1 MRFPQLSVDMVL
13 CRTANKAAAVWS
25 ANNEA
30 CKSAKSN
37 QDAIASWLVG
47 KIAQGEKLHPWF
59 GVKTVDSKSGIGE
72 DAVVSLDTAKVK
84 AFLEQAIVDGY
95 LSLEGREELNKR
107 SSRKGSI
114 SIITKDWW

>member
-1 MRFPQLSVDMVL
+1 MRFTQLSTDMVL
-13 CRTANKAAAVWS
+13 CRTANNAAEVWA

-30 CKSAKSN
+30 LKCGKSK
-37 QDAIASWLVG
+37 QDAIGYWLVD
-47 KIAQGEKLHPWF
+47 KIALGDKLSSRWEVRLVR
-59 GVKTVDSKSGIGE
+59 GKSGIGD
-72 DAVVSLDTAKVK
+72 DASISLDTVKVK

-114 SIITKDWW
+114 SIYTKNMW